1 MHSQCINSTV
11 LHTRQLFCTE
21 SGGRRFEHLGQTSHY
36 PQNILIMRQMPRNVD
51 QASQTW
57 HSICHA
63 RSISR
68 QARMPS
74 SAPLGQRHSETCKIA
89 DFRAFRS
96 IYHSKWGKHRP
107 RESLAHTRPTTSHP
121 SSSEQESACR
131 SLEFLVASANRCLQN
146 EKPARAG
153 FAVSLQELTSTQE
166 TARVEHATSTHSLT
180 NKDLANAVLVMCC
193 DLPTSHIKLQPWRLV
208 FCALNGIP
216 SPMSQW
222 YDRYMSACTDFRA

>member
-1 MHSQCINSTV
+1 MHSQWINSTV
-11 LHTRQLFCTE
+11 LHRRQLFCTK

-36 PQNILIMRQMPRNVD
+36 PQNILIMRQIPRNVD

-74 SAPLGQRHSETCKIA
+74 SALLGQRHSETCKIA

-107 RESLAHTRPTTSHP
+107 RELLAHTRPTTFTPVTPHKFWARICM
-121 SSSEQESACR
+121 QESRVSCCKCKQVFAKWEACTCR
-131 SLEFLVASANRCLQN
+131 HCSFSARTNSHTGDSESWACYLNALINKEGPGSCSACNVLRPSYFTYQASAMEAACTKCGMFL
-146 EKPARAG
+146 
-153 FAVSLQELTSTQE
+153 
-166 TARVEHATSTHSLT
+166 
-180 NKDLANAVLVMCC
+180 
-193 DLPTSHIKLQPWRLV
+193 
-208 FCALNGIP
+208 FCALNAIR
-216 SPMSQW
+216 SPLS
-222 YDRYMSACTDFRA
+222 